1 MPYQLIAEGIGQ
13 ASESHEEA
21 AEELADEYLRR
32 HHMDIEDAYKAYQAY
47 QRDQN
52 SDNGKVWSQ
61 LEAYAN
67 QVLYGE
73 AYEGSLITI
82 EVVCN

>member
-1 MPYQLIAEGIGQ
+1 MSYQLVAEGIGQ

-47 QRDQN
+47 QRDPN

-73 AYEGSLITI
+73 MYQDSHISL
-82 EVVCN
+82 EVMLD